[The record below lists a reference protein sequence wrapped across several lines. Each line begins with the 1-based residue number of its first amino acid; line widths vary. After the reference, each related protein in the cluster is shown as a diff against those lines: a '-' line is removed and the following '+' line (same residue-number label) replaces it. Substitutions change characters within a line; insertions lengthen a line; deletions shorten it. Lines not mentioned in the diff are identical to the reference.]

1 MKKKI
6 PLPLLLADDLATGTD
21 REKRS
26 ENVKTC
32 ASKIAMKLGCSIVL
46 VHAENHSH
54 HPVRAIQYRRLLDQ
68 YREELKSKLT
78 EATHFLRVPT
88 KPLFLD
94 GEPAKKIL
102 SLAEKRDD
110 YEMIVLGTQGK
121 RGLNRL
127 ILGSVAEEVIRQAC
141 IPVMTV
147 GPVAQEKAA
156 FFFTQP
162 KITILIPTSLTP
174 NSVRA
179 EVYGVSLAR
188 RLGGEVIFFHNMR
201 DALHPV
207 LQTAFSVPK
216 PPPKIR
222 NLFQEMKTTSQKQL
236 TGKVEMASR
245 KDITATYI
253 LDDKTLSASES
264 VLQEA
269 ARSSASLIVMG
280 THGRSMASGAFFG
293 RTVRDVILASPV
305 PVITV
310 HSKKA

>member
-1 MKKKI
+1 VKKRV
-6 PLPLLLADDLATGTD
+6 PLPLLLADDLATGAE

-54 HPVRAIQYRRLLDQ
+54 HPIRAIQYQRLLDQ
-68 YREELKSKLT
+68 YREEQIKKLD
-78 EATHFLRVPT
+78 EATQFLRVPT
-88 KPLFLD
+88 KPLFVE
-94 GEPAKKIL
+94 GEPAKKIT
-102 SLAEKRDD
+102 SLAEKRND
-110 YEMIVLGTQGK
+110 YEMIVLGTQGR
-121 RGLNRL
+121 RGLSRL
-127 ILGSVAEEVIRQAC
+127 ILGSVAEEVIRQSC

-156 FFFTQP
+156 VFLNQP
-162 KITILIPTSLTP
+162 KIRILIPTSLTP

-179 EVYGVSLAR
+179 EVYGVSLAQ
-188 RLGGEVIFFHNMR
+188 RLGAEVVFFYNMR

-222 NLFQEMKTTSQKQL
+222 NLFQEMKAASLKQL
-236 TGKVEMASR
+236 TDKVERASR
-245 KDITATYI
+245 KEIIATCI
-253 LDDKTLSASES
+253 LDDKALVASES
-264 VLQEA
+264 VLHEV
-269 ARSSASLIVMG
+269 ARSSASLVVMG
-280 THGRSMASGAFFG
+280 THGRSMATGAFFG
-293 RTVRDVILASPV
+293 RTVRDVILGSPV

-310 HSKKA
+310 HSRKA